1 LGPKR
6 SRAAGRVKRRT
17 VYECSDRDC
26 DFAVAANEYN
36 GQGCPNH
43 PNSRMRK
50 LRRRRWS
57 AREFVDWP
65 AMQERLRGQGIV
77 VGGGADEAPEVYK
90 DLEDVLAADEGTIRV
105 KHTLTPL
112 GVAMAG
118 ADVFDP
124 YKD

>member
-1 LGPKR
+1 
-6 SRAAGRVKRRT
+6 V
-17 VYECSDRDC
+17 V
-26 DFAVAANEYN
+26 
-36 GQGCPNH
+36 
-43 PNSRMRK
+43 RK
-50 LRRRRWS
+50 GV
-57 AREFVDWP
+57 VDWP
-65 AMQERLRGQGIV
+65 AVQERLRGQGIVV

-90 DLEDVLAADEGTIRV
+90 NLNDVLAAHEGTIRV

>member
-1 LGPKR
+1 VQKQL
-6 SRAAGRVKRRT
+6 AA
-17 VYECSDRDC
+17 D
-26 DFAVAANEYN
+26 
-36 GQGCPNH
+36 
-43 PNSRMRK
+43 
-50 LRRRRWS
+50 
-57 AREFVDWP
+57 
-65 AMQERLRGQGIV
+65 GIVV

-90 DLEDVLAADEGTIRV
+90 RLPEVLAAHGDSIRV